1 MDLRSSIHP
10 KIEIGPSNDYSCTLW
25 LQSDSSVLYFHF
37 PKSMSCCVNHSGFL
51 ISTKDRYFL
60 KCNSR
65 NILIKLVLKWFS
77 GFREKL
83 FKIFPVRTID
93 EKWSHNSHQ
102 PRMPGELINNDRTWF
117 AMMKWIYDMHNER
130 NKHSQTS
137 LSRNSYQ
144 SKYLVYS

>member
-10 KIEIGPSNDYSCTLW
+10 KIEILQRTIQW
-25 LQSDSSVLYFHF
+25 LLLYNLGSIRVLYFHF
-37 PKSMSCCVNHSGFL
+37 PTSMSCCVNHSGFL

-65 NILIKLVLKWFS
+65 NILIKLLLEWFS
-77 GFREKL
+77 GFREKW

-102 PRMPGELINNDRTWF
+102 PRMPGELINNDRTRF
-117 AMMKWIYDMHNER
+117 TMMKWIYDMHNER
-130 NKHSQTS
+130 NK
-137 LSRNSYQ
+137 Q
-144 SKYLVYS
+144 SNLVISK